1 MACATHDGPRFGF
14 VASRQLDCG
23 KSPRLIV
30 AKVQGQ
36 LIPLR
41 RKSNRIMNILPH
53 NTQTEVISTK
63 FNHRKSQV
71 PGTKIGRNGFA
82 AWWKPRKYGAGEV
95 QSKAK
100 SYREHAAICSELA
113 REAKD
118 AESKAILE
126 EMRRV
131 WLRLAELVERFE
143 LT

>member
-1 MACATHDGPRFGF
+1 
-14 VASRQLDCG
+14 
-23 KSPRLIV
+23 
-30 AKVQGQ
+30 
-36 LIPLR
+36 
-41 RKSNRIMNILPH
+41 
-53 NTQTEVISTK
+53 
-63 FNHRKSQV
+63 
-71 PGTKIGRNGFA
+71 
-82 AWWKPRKYGAGEV
+82 V

-126 EMRRV
+126 EMCRV